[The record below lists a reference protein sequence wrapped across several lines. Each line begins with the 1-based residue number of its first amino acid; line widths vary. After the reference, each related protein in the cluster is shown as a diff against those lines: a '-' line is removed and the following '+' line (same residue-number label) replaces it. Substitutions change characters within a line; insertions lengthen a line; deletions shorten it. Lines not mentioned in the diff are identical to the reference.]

1 MSNELNN
8 EVIKLQNEVERL
20 TRDNEELRMVLKGEK
35 AMNKSL
41 KLDIQTKLVAL
52 EQVLQMNDELL
63 KRNSNLR
70 FTINDIFA
78 TKP

>member
-1 MSNELNN
+1 MSNELKN
-8 EVIKLQNEVERL
+8 EIIKLQNEVERL